1 MHLLES
7 RYRFQNSVICQV
19 FTDCESWT
27 SIENHL
33 YKEVQ
38 ADLERQFETLIG
50 SVPNSNFKKKIFLK
64 IKFSWT

>member
-1 MHLLES
+1 MHLLKS
-7 RYRFQNSVICQV
+7 RYRFQNVVICQI
-19 FTDCESWT
+19 FTDYESWT

-50 SVPNSNFKKKIFLK
+50 SVTNSKFSNIFLR
-64 IKFSWT
+64 INFS